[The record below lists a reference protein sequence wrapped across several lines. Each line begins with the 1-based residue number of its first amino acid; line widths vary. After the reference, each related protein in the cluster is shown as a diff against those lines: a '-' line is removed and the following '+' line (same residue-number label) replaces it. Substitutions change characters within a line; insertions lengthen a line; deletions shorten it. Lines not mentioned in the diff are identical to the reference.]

1 MSVMLYKHPGQHKL
15 HGDMFDY
22 IIVNEDAVEDTI
34 KKGWSLT
41 TDEAKGIMDAEIID
55 NAPPTREE
63 IEAKATELGIKFRSN
78 TTDETI
84 LSKIKEVIDG
94 LD

>member
-1 MSVMLYKHPGQHKL
+1 MSVMLYKHPGKHPI

-34 KKGWSLT
+34 EQGWHLT
-41 TDEAKGIMDAEIID
+41 TDEAKYLIEAEIID
-55 NAPPTREE
+55 NSLPTREE
-63 IEAKATELGIKFRSN
+63 LETKATELGIKFRAN

-84 LSKIKEVIDG
+84 SAKIKEALNE

>member
-1 MSVMLYKHPGQHKL
+1 MLYKHPGKHFL
-15 HGDMFDY
+15 HGAMFDY

-34 KKGWSLT
+34 KDGWCLT
-41 TDEAKGIMDAEIID
+41 TDEAKGIIDAEVID
-55 NAPPTREE
+55 NSTPTREE

-84 LSKIKEVIDG
+84 LVKIEEALNE